1 MTKKIG
7 KPKGSGQGQQIVG
20 KLRMEILRAL
30 DENARKNKHLHLL
43 IAEQIEED
51 AAGTL
56 QKLSRFLPQEIDL
69 GENANEFTQALQRV
83 SERIEEANRI
93 LDLKPLP
100 LEGNAPDAQVIDI
113 TQENTSD
120 LDKE

>member
-1 MTKKIG
+1 MAQA
-7 KPKGSGQGQQIVG
+7 SRWWG
-20 KLRMEILRAL
+20 KLRMEIMRAL
-30 DENARKNKHLHLL
+30 DENAKKDKHLYKL

-100 LEGNAPDAQVIDI
+100 LEGNADDAQVIDI
-113 TQENTSD
+113 TQENAGD

>member
-1 MTKKIG
+1 MAKKIG
-7 KPKGSGQGQQIVG
+7 RPKGSGTGQQVVG
-20 KLRMEILRAL
+20 KLRMEIMRAL
-30 DENARKNKHLHLL
+30 DENAKKDKHLYKL

-83 SERIEEANRI
+83 SQRIEEANRI
-93 LDLKPLP
+93 LDLEPLP
-100 LEGNAPDAQVIDI
+100 LEGNAPEAQVIDI
-113 TQENTSD
+113 TQEKEGD

>member
-1 MTKKIG
+1 M
-7 KPKGSGQGQQIVG
+7 
-20 KLRMEILRAL
+20 
-30 DENARKNKHLHLL
+30 

-100 LEGNAPDAQVIDI
+100 LEGNAEDAQVIDI
-113 TQENTSD
+113 TQENESD
-120 LDKE
+120 LHKE